1 MIILASTGYI
11 TVHAYTSYA
20 QLPLE
25 NVAISITSSDGT
37 AIALRITDRNGQIRP
52 VTIPVP
58 DRSAGL
64 SPDTGE
70 TPYTS
75 VNLYARLRGYEQ
87 AEYENIQ
94 IFPGTTTNQNV
105 ELIPLSELPDEWNQ
119 TAIFNTPPQNL

>member
-105 ELIPLSELPDEWNQ
+105 ELIPLSELPGKWDQ
-119 TAIFNTPPQNL
+119 TAIFDTPPQNL

>member
-1 MIILASTGYI
+1 MIKLASTGYI

-25 NVAISITSSDGT
+25 NVAISITTADGT

-52 VTIPVP
+52 VPIPVP

-64 SPDTGE
+64 SPNTGE
-70 TPYTS
+70 IPYTS

-105 ELIPLSELPDEWNQ
+105 ELIPLSELPGKWDQ
-119 TAIFNTPPQNL
+119 TAIFDTPPQNL

>member
-87 AEYENIQ
+87 VEYENIQ

-105 ELIPLSELPDEWNQ
+105 ELIPLSELPDKWNQ

>member
-1 MIILASTGYI
+1 MASTGYI

-105 ELIPLSELPDEWNQ
+105 ELIPLSELPDKWNQ

>member
-70 TPYTS
+70 IPYTS
-75 VNLYARLRGYEQ
+75 VNLYARLCGYEQ
-87 AEYENIQ
+87 VEYENIQ

-105 ELIPLSELPDEWNQ
+105 ELIPLSELPDKWNQ